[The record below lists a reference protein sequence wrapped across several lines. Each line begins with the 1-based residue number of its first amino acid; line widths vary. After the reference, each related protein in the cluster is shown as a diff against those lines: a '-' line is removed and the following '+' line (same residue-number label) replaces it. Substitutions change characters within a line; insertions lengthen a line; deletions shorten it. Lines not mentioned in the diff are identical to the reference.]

1 MDEIEFESELS
12 FGNVSSSSHL
22 NSQHRSSTSSLYRS
36 TKCLSSTPLSEWSS
50 TAKVKWK
57 VCYGVGTSSKSTSKK
72 SRIRQET
79 TKNFK
84 SSPKCW
90 WLPCAGSSLTRST
103 LTCSQRKIWWTS
115 RLASKAQQPPLI
127 IPRSIRNRRDTSYLL
142 SAANTRRSIIRCHW
156 SFSRSQT

>member
-12 FGNVSSSSHL
+12 FGNVSSLSHL
-22 NSQHRSSTSSLYRS
+22 ISQHRSSTSSLYQS
-36 TKCLSSTPLSEWSS
+36 TKCLSSTPLSGWSS
-50 TAKVKWK
+50 IARVKWK
-57 VCYGVGTSSKSTSKK
+57 VFFGVETSNKSTLKK

-115 RLASKAQQPPLI
+115 RLASKAQQPLQI
-127 IPRSIRNRRDTSYLL
+127 TPRSIQNRRDTSYLL
-142 SAANTRRSIIRCHW
+142 SAVNMRRSIIRCHW
-156 SFSRSQT
+156 SFSRSRT

>member
-12 FGNVSSSSHL
+12 FGNVSSLRHL
-22 NSQHRSSTSSLYRS
+22 NSQHRSSTSSLYQS

-50 TAKVKWK
+50 IAKVKWK
-57 VCYGVGTSSKSTSKK
+57 VFSGVETSNKSTLKK

-84 SSPKCW
+84 SSPRCW
-90 WLPCAGSSLTRST
+90 WLPCVGSSPTKST
-103 LTCSQRKIWWTS
+103 LTYWQRKIWWTS
-115 RLASKAQQPPLI
+115 RLASKAQRPRLI
-127 IPRSIRNRRDTSYLL
+127 TLWSIRNRRDTSYSL
-142 SAANTRRSIIRCHW
+142 SAANTRRSIIRCRW